1 MCFHDVNRKPT
12 TVRSFKKGEVIYRQ
26 NAFPR
31 FFYELKTGEVQVIN
45 SNKSGKEFIQGIF
58 KAGECFGVPA
68 LIFSQLYPETAIA
81 YTDCEIYITSKEE
94 FIKLLQESYL
104 FHFSITQML
113 CKQLLYTTMMLE
125 EIAIEEGEHRLLT
138 LIHYLMSQ
146 KNSDDRTLDITKQQ
160 LADMSGLRVETVI
173 RLMKKVEDK
182 GMIETKRGSIVCLC
196 NSFSL

>member
-1 MCFHDVNRKPT
+1 MFFHDVNGTPAK
-12 TVRSFKKGEVIYRQ
+12 VRSFKKGEVIYRQ

-31 FFYELKTGEVQVIN
+31 FFYEVKTGEIQVIN
-45 SNKSGKEFIQGIF
+45 SNKSGREFIQGIF
-58 KAGECFGVPA
+58 KAGDCFGVPA
-68 LIFSQLYPETAIA
+68 LILSRLYTETAIA
-81 YTDCEIYITSKEE
+81 CTDCETYITTKEE
-94 FIKLLQESYL
+94 FIKCLQENYL

-146 KNSDDRTLDITKQQ
+146 KNCDNRTLDITKQQ

-173 RLMKKVEDK
+173 RVLKKVEDK
-182 GMIETKRGSIVCLC
+182 GMIETKRGNIVCLC
-196 NSFSL
+196 KS